1 MRFENFIFI
10 FIHYDKVKLSANPEK
25 ISSVIIEPSKMG
37 ESNFNNDFNW
47 DYALYLTIH
56 EKCAC
61 FSRYSE
67 YVLREKRFI
76 AVSDCDQTNK
86 QEPSFH
92 CINRFMDS
100 ESSCDIPWLKKSLKV
115 YFVSQHCTF
124 I

>member
-61 FSRYSE
+61 FSGYSE

-76 AVSDCDQTNK
+76 AVSDWWFSVT
-86 QEPSFH
+86 
-92 CINRFMDS
+92 RFDY
-100 ESSCDIPWLKKSLKV
+100 KGA
-115 YFVSQHCTF
+115 
-124 I
+124 